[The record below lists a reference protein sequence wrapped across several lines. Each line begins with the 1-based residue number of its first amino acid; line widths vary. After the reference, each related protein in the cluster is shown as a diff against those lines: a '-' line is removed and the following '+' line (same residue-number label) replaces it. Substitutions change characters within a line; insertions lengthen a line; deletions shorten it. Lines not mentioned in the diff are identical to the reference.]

1 MKTLVV
7 YYSRSNVTRKI
18 AEMIRE
24 KLDCD
29 IEEITDAGKYG
40 GKIGYMKG
48 GFDATTGKTTKINE
62 ITKNPSDYDLVIV
75 GTPIWASN
83 MATPVYSYL
92 IKYSDQINDIAPF
105 CTCISGGYEKTLE
118 KIKEIT
124 KKQPK
129 SEMYLTRKDI
139 KNPIEKINNFIV
151 RDAYF

>member
-92 IKYSDQINDIAPF
+92 IKYSDQIGRAH
-105 CTCISGGYEKTLE
+105 
-118 KIKEIT
+118 
-124 KKQPK
+124 
-129 SEMYLTRKDI
+129 
-139 KNPIEKINNFIV
+139 V
-151 RDAYF
+151 

>member
-139 KNPIEKINNFIV
+139 KNPIEKLIIL
-151 RDAYF
+151 

>member
-1 MKTLVV
+1 
-7 YYSRSNVTRKI
+7 
-18 AEMIRE
+18 
-24 KLDCD
+24 
-29 IEEITDAGKYG
+29 
-40 GKIGYMKG
+40 
-48 GFDATTGKTTKINE
+48 
-62 ITKNPSDYDLVIV
+62 
-75 GTPIWASN
+75 

-139 KNPIEKINNFIV
+139 KNPIEKINNFIEKI
-151 RDAYF
+151 

>member
-29 IEEITDAGKYG
+29 IEEITDAGKYD

-75 GTPIWASN
+75 GTPVWASN

-139 KNPIEKINNFIV
+139 KNPIEKINNFIEKI
-151 RDAYF
+151 

>member
-139 KNPIEKINNFIV
+139 KNPIEKISLDRKSV
-151 RDAYF
+151 V

>member
-75 GTPIWASN
+75 GTPVWASN

-139 KNPIEKINNFIV
+139 KNPIEKINNFIEKI
-151 RDAYF
+151 

>member
-75 GTPIWASN
+75 GTPVWASN

-129 SEMYLTRKDI
+129 SKMYLTRKDI
-139 KNPIEKINNFIV
+139 KNPIEKINNFIEKI
-151 RDAYF
+151 

>member
-139 KNPIEKINNFIV
+139 KNPIEKINNFIEKI
-151 RDAYF
+151 

>member
-139 KNPIEKINNFIV
+139 KNPIEKINNFI
-151 RDAYF
+151 DH

>member
-24 KLDCD
+24 KLDYD

-139 KNPIEKINNFIV
+139 KNPIEKINNFIEKI
-151 RDAYF
+151 